1 MSKVDRQ
8 LSRPFARLSGA
19 CLALGLAALFLT
31 LPAVAAPADRP
42 PVAVRSADLGY
53 AFELPAGTSV
63 DLQRY
68 PHASPGQT
76 REIAMILAGGAE
88 IARLDVFL
96 DPPGKDLAQ
105 WVNRE
110 FAFQVKH
117 GKLRSARAGVAQVAA
132 LELALPGGQVEP
144 QTLLFWRQ
152 GRLGLRLTLV
162 ASAQA
167 LARKAFSQAAASFSA
182 GTP

>member
-1 MSKVDRQ
+1 MISVGRQ
-8 LSRPFARLSGA
+8 LSRRWFGLSWA
-19 CLALGLAALFLT
+19 FSALGLAALSHA
-31 LPAVAAPADRP
+31 LPALAAPADRP

-53 AFELPAGTSV
+53 AFELPPGTSV

-68 PHASPGQT
+68 PHAAPGQT

-105 WVNRE
+105 WVSRE

-167 LARKAFSQAAASFSA
+167 LARKAFSQASASFSA